1 MAGHFTG
8 NYIAAR
14 STPTHHYHRRGADR
28 CQRLSD
34 IEALKTMSIVLYLN
48 GTIYTMDAMQPRAQ
62 AMAIDTSSGRILA
75 VGDNDEVRRVG
86 GRNAEPDGLHGKTA
100 LPGFIGSHIHL
111 LSTPYRSYYIDAEAC
126 TCVEEVA

>member
-34 IEALKTMSIVLYLN
+34 IEVLNTMSIVLYLN

-62 AMAIDTSSGRILA
+62 AMAIATGSGRILA
-75 VGDNDEVRRVG
+75 VADNDGRRPVG
-86 GRNAEPDGLHGKTA
+86 GRFAGPSALHGKTA
-100 LPGFIGSHIHL
+100 TQGLPVSHIHPI
-111 LSTPYRSYYIDAEAC
+111 ST
-126 TCVEEVA
+126 TTLH